1 MQNLEEFRK
10 EVKEWLN
17 DNCPQSMRA
26 GADPSIP
33 VDEVWGGRKAE
44 YKNPE
49 SKLWLDRMGAKGWTM
64 PTVSKEYGGGGLTAE
79 EVSILKPRNVCNW
92 C

>member
-10 EVKEWLN
+10 EVKEWL
-17 DNCPQSMRA
+17 DKNCPPSMRG

-49 SKLWLDRMGAKGWTM
+49 SKIWLARMGAKGWTM
-64 PTVSKEYGGGGLTAE
+64 PTVPKEYGGGWTKCRTSDNSE
-79 EVSILKPRNVCNW
+79 SRNVCNW